1 MRFARL
7 PSPNLFFLAVVILFL
22 GLFFSACTEVV
33 PPKGTVC
40 IPVPP
45 DTSALAKKNHFIP
58 KTQIE
63 SFRKEF
69 EIVRDSVIR
78 STNLFIPFS
87 EEFNKAAI
95 IRTLNDPKCTGIRI
109 YYGIK
114 KSDRREIRLIIVGI
128 DQQGNDLYYIV
139 RQTNQ
144 VNTKEGGVYGQTQP
158 GGNEWGNCKPP
169 CH

>member
-1 MRFARL
+1 MRPAQVPIPRL
-7 PSPNLFFLAVVILFL
+7 FLPAVAILSL
-22 GLFFSACTEVV
+22 GLFFSACTEEVT
-33 PPKGTVC
+33 PKGTVC

-58 KTQIE
+58 KSQIE

-95 IRTLNDPKCTGIRI
+95 IRTMEDPKCTGIRI

-128 DQQGNDLYYIV
+128 DEQGNDLYYIV
-139 RQTNQ
+139 RQTAQ
-144 VNTKEGGVYGQTQP
+144 AQTKEGGVYGQGEP

-169 CH
+169 CQ